1 MTGEAT
7 DLAALKRLAE
17 EATPGPW
24 DTDENS
30 VWGACDPDDT
40 TSRGMGINILQC
52 RASVPRWAK
61 VPLDYEQSER
71 NAAFIAAANPATI
84 LSLAT
89 LIEAQA
95 AEIEGLRK
103 AVEEAVTAA
112 MWSEKALERY
122 DNALGLDVDEAA
134 LVALSKCKDFVERYD
149 THRTTQEGPKP

>member
-7 DLAALKRLAE
+7 DLVILLKGVATIDHARGCQGREYACSCGWDEEREQYAA
-17 EATPGPW
+17 
-24 DTDENS
+24 
-30 VWGACDPDDT
+30 
-40 TSRGMGINILQC
+40 Q
-52 RASVPRWAK
+52 
-61 VPLDYEQSER
+61 
-71 NAAFIAAANPATI
+71 AAA
-84 LSLAT
+84 

-134 LVALSKCKDFVERYD
+134 LIALSKCKDFVERYD

>member
-7 DLAALKRLAE
+7 DLVARLNNAWVETVSPSPDGFRRAMVANVLNEARAATQAH
-17 EATPGPW
+17 
-24 DTDENS
+24 
-30 VWGACDPDDT
+30 
-40 TSRGMGINILQC
+40 
-52 RASVPRWAK
+52 
-61 VPLDYEQSER
+61 
-71 NAAFIAAANPATI
+71 
-84 LSLAT
+84 AT

-134 LVALSKCKDFVERYD
+134 LIALSKCKDFVERYD
-149 THRTTQEGPKP
+149 THRTTQEGPNP